1 MKFKIN
7 EEEATVNN
15 TTSVTLLRLAFGD
28 EPASNDAIILEV
40 KETLKSMNL
49 QGGPLVLLNGP
60 ASLPVAVTIAHAVV
74 HIFGAVGV
82 FDPKMAGYVIS
93 TAHGGEYRE
102 GNFIPASA
110 VE

>member
-1 MKFKIN
+1 MKYTILK
-7 EEEATVNN
+7 EEVTVNN
-15 TTSVTLLRLAFGD
+15 KPSTMLRLAFGD

-40 KETLKSMNL
+40 KETIKSMNL

-93 TAHGGEYRE
+93 TAHGGEYGE